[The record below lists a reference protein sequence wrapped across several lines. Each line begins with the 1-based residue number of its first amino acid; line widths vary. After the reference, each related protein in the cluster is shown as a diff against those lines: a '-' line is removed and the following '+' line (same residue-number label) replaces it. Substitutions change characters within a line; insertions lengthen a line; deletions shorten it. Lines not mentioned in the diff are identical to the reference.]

1 METIQITG
9 PYNFDLVLDRLSIDS
24 LHVVNLENRSVKV
37 PLLIESQPV
46 VAEVRAVGTTEKPE
60 FIISGIDGS
69 YKEKSQERLAE
80 IFQWKVPLDR
90 IHLHFLESDLKNI
103 FTEHYGTPLILDFSP
118 YNCLLKCIIHQQL
131 NMTFAMRLTERFVQ
145 TFGFEKDGVWFYP
158 QPEVVAEITVEQL
171 RELQFSGRKAE
182 YVIGIAKEIVAGNLH
197 FAELKEQTDEE
208 IFKQLIKLRGVGPWT
223 VQNFLMF
230 GLGRPNLFPVADI
243 GLQNAL
249 KKLYKLDAKP
259 TLEEMQQYSE
269 GWEPYLSYASLYLWR
284 SIE

>member
-9 PYNFDLVLDRLSIDS
+9 PYNFDLVLDRLSIDP
-24 LHVVNLENRSVKV
+24 LHEVEIENRLVKV
-37 PLLIESQPV
+37 PLLIENHPIA
-46 VAEVRAVGTTEKPE
+46 AEVRAVGTTKEPE
-60 FIISGIDGS
+60 FIVTGIDGP
-69 YKEKSQERLAE
+69 YTEKSLERLAE
-80 IFQWKVPLDR
+80 IFQWKVPLER
-90 IHLHFLESDLKNI
+90 IHAHFIESDLKNI
-103 FTEHYGTPLILDFSP
+103 FHEHYGTPLILDFSP
-118 YNCLLKCIIHQQL
+118 YSCLLKCIIHQQL

-158 QPEVVAEITVEQL
+158 QPEVVAELTVEQL

-182 YVIGIAKEIVAGNLH
+182 YVIGIAKEIVAGNLN
-197 FAELKEQTDEE
+197 FAEQKEQSDED

-243 GLQNAL
+243 GIQNAL
-249 KKLYKLDAKP
+249 KKLYQLDAKP
-259 TLEEMQQYSE
+259 TLDQMEQFSK